1 MLEVTLVGIEKL
13 KPNDRNART
22 HARKQVQQIA
32 DSITAFGFV
41 NPILVDEEGRIIAG
55 HGRHAALL
63 LLGRKEVPVIV
74 LRGLSKAK
82 RRALAIAD
90 NKIAANAG
98 WNRELLALELPELAE
113 VLIEEKLEIS
123 ITGFAAVEI
132 DQLAAD
138 FEERAADAA
147 DEVDP
152 RLLTADPVSKPGDL
166 WQLGHHRLL
175 WWRRTRLQRAR
186 ALDGRMQG
194 RHELFG
200 SAVQFTSS
208 RHRWTW
214 RGPACGVRDGVW
226 GTLATPVR
234 RVLASCAV
242 GGGRRFEKRRHSL
255 CLHGLAAL
263 G

>member
-41 NPILVDEEGRIIAG
+41 NPILVDEEGVIIAG

-113 VLIEEKLEIS
+113 V
-123 ITGFAAVEI
+123 A
-132 DQLAAD
+132 
-138 FEERAADAA
+138 
-147 DEVDP
+147 
-152 RLLTADPVSKPGDL
+152 
-166 WQLGHHRLL
+166 H
-175 WWRRTRLQRAR
+175 
-186 ALDGRMQG
+186 
-194 RHELFG
+194 
-200 SAVQFTSS
+200 
-208 RHRWTW
+208 
-214 RGPACGVRDGVW
+214 
-226 GTLATPVR
+226 
-234 RVLASCAV
+234 
-242 GGGRRFEKRRHSL
+242 
-255 CLHGLAAL
+255 
-263 G
+263 